1 MPGSQNKAHDIVPK
15 VSSVERSR
23 LLVSRPEM
31 ALVWLDFAI

>member
-1 MPGSQNKAHDIVPK
+1 MPDSQKKPQGIVPR
-15 VSSVERSR
+15 VCSVERSR